1 MVDKTQEQGRLI
13 DLIYKDFSSFRTPTN
28 LQPSSVTQRC
38 YCSDAITSLYSSST
52 QQQTPI
58 HAQSTYIQLHF
69 PIKTRQNDMQVSNT
83 RTLTLKRSYT
93 SCAHTRCSK
102 QSSHHQFSSP
112 HSTRKRPRHETT
124 SMTPQVHE
132 P

>member
-38 YCSDAITSLYSSST
+38 YCSDAIASLYSSCT

-58 HAQSTYIQLHF
+58 HARSTYIQLHF
-69 PIKTRQNDMQVSNT
+69 PIETRQNDM
-83 RTLTLKRSYT
+83 
-93 SCAHTRCSK
+93 
-102 QSSHHQFSSP
+102 
-112 HSTRKRPRHETT
+112 
-124 SMTPQVHE
+124 
-132 P
+132 